1 MAADEL
7 DQDLR
12 RLGGTDHD
20 SPLAAETTRF
30 VSDSC
35 RILRSA
41 QSADIHEDIRDARMP
56 PSFEQ
61 AGPRARLHF
70 APGQAQAG
78 IVTCGGICPGLN
90 NVIRALVLTLW
101 HHYRCEDVLGF
112 RYGYTGLTAAPPEPP
127 IPLTP
132 DAFVGAMSRGG
143 TMLGTSRG
151 PQDID
156 EMIDSLV
163 RHNRNVLFCVGGDG
177 TLRGAWAIEERLRER
192 GLPISVVAVPKTID
206 NDIQHVERSFG
217 FTTAVDEATR
227 AITSAHFEAQATL
240 NGVGLVKLM
249 GRHAGYIAAA
259 ATLARTDVNFC
270 LVPEC
275 PIPLEGPGGLL
286 DAIERRLD
294 RRRHAVLVVAEGF
307 GQDLM
312 LGDSERELDAS
323 GNVKLAD
330 IGPFLKKKI
339 QEHMAKKQKPL
350 SLKYID
356 PSYMIRSV
364 PARGFDAE
372 LCHIF
377 GQHAVHAA
385 MTGRSGLMIG
395 HINQHFVHVPLPE
408 AIRVPRRIRTTD
420 PIWQRVLEAT
430 GQNSY
435 LQPATP
441 VRGQH

>member
-1 MAADEL
+1 M
-7 DQDLR
+7 
-12 RLGGTDHD
+12 
-20 SPLAAETTRF
+20 
-30 VSDSC
+30 
-35 RILRSA
+35 
-41 QSADIHEDIRDARMP
+41 
-56 PSFEQ
+56 
-61 AGPRARLHF
+61 
-70 APGQAQAG
+70 
-78 IVTCGGICPGLN
+78 
-90 NVIRALVLTLW
+90 
-101 HHYRCEDVLGF
+101 
-112 RYGYTGLTAAPPEPP
+112 
-127 IPLTP
+127 
-132 DAFVGAMSRGG
+132 
-143 TMLGTSRG
+143 
-151 PQDID
+151 
-156 EMIDSLV
+156 
-163 RHNRNVLFCVGGDG
+163 
-177 TLRGAWAIEERLRER
+177 
-192 GLPISVVAVPKTID
+192 
-206 NDIQHVERSFG
+206 
-217 FTTAVDEATR
+217 
-227 AITSAHFEAQATL
+227 
-240 NGVGLVKLM
+240 
-249 GRHAGYIAAA
+249 
-259 ATLARTDVNFC
+259 
-270 LVPEC
+270 PEC
-275 PIPLEGPGGLL
+275 PVPLEGPGGLL
-286 DAIERRLD
+286 DAVERRLD
-294 RRRHAVLVVAEGF
+294 RRRHAVIVVAEGF

-339 QEHMAKKQKPL
+339 QEHMAAKQKPL

-408 AIRVPRRIRTTD
+408 AIRVPRRIQPTD